1 MPVVFCFGQHFV
13 VLSTEHSLAVNS
25 TQYDWLVR
33 DLAAADAPASRAA
46 RPWIVLAGHY
56 PPVCSHEEVC
66 GAASG
71 KYTAAE
77 LDGPDGLLGMLAKYH
92 VDVALWGHIHAYE
105 RTYPLVHQQLAA
117 TGESYHQP
125 EGTAHF
131 MIGMAGAGFSGG
143 RWRYDQP
150 SYSAFREDSY
160 GYMRITVSGGGGGGG
175 GGSRGALKL
184 EYVRNDGGRVQDSVE
199 IVKGGNATA
208 AWRGGGGGG
217 GGAAG
222 AGPGRRLSGT
232 AARPRQHSSLGHRGP
247 AFGERKVAAGG
258 EEEEEDEEAAQYGA
272 GEMAAGGGSRAAGG
286 GGDDA
291 RRAPASRDPDG
302 GSPPVCPAYR
312 PQYRMEF
319 L

>member
-1 MPVVFCFGQHFV
+1 MLIQHFV
-13 VLSTEHSLAVNS
+13 VLSTEHSLAINS

-33 DLAAADAPASRAA
+33 DLAAADAGPSRAA

-77 LDGPDGLLGMLAKYH
+77 LDGRNGLLGVLAKYH

-105 RTYPLVHQQLAA
+105 RTYPLVHQGMAA
-117 TGESYHQP
+117 TGESYRQP

-143 RWRYDQP
+143 RWLYDQP

-160 GYMRITVSGGGGGGG
+160 GYMRVTVDGG
-175 GGSRGALKL
+175 RGALKL

-199 IVKGGNATA
+199 IFKGNTTVTAGDATA
-208 AWRGGGGGG
+208 APWRSGV
-217 GGAAG
+217 GA
-222 AGPGRRLSGT
+222 GRRLAT

-247 AFGERKVAAGG
+247 AFGNNTQERLV
-258 EEEEEDEEAAQYGA
+258 DR
-272 GEMAAGGGSRAAGG
+272 GGGTGSEHEETLR
-286 GGDDA
+286 
-291 RRAPASRDPDG
+291 SRDTAATATA
-302 GSPPVCPAYR
+302 SICPAYR
-312 PQYRMEF
+312 PR
-319 L
+319 